1 MSGLITLRQRA
12 EDDKPLK
19 GAKIVA
25 CTHIT
30 AQTAVLMETLISL
43 GAQIRW
49 AACNIYSTQVLTF
62 SHPNTPKQMRSKV
75 IVCSRHSILIRPSW
89 LHWQGFALVLT
100 E

>member
-1 MSGLITLRQRA
+1 MTLRQRA

-43 GAQIRW
+43 GANIRW
-49 AACNIYSTQVLTF
+49 AACNIYSTQVINLFTIKLATF
-62 SHPNTPKQMRSKV
+62 TCTPVHLLHQ
-75 IVCSRHSILIRPSW
+75 IVFLY
-89 LHWQGFALVLT
+89 
-100 E
+100 

>member
-1 MSGLITLRQRA
+1 MSGLMTLRTRA

-43 GAQIRW
+43 GANIRW
-49 AACNIYSTQVLTF
+49 AACNIYSTQVTSLHKERIAEGLT
-62 SHPNTPKQMRSKV
+62 
-75 IVCSRHSILIRPSW
+75 ILCVKI
-89 LHWQGFALVLT
+89 L
-100 E
+100 